1 MPLSPQWRR
10 ALEILA
16 DAGLSGITDAELMDQ
31 GFSAE
36 MMASLVLSG
45 RTVATGE
52 GENGAGRPIK
62 IVRMRITDAGRKE
75 LDVCRPKRAEYGGNR
90 TSRRPFQLTSRS
102 CRRGDCR

>member
-16 DAGLSGITDAELMDQ
+16 DAGFSGITDAELMDQ

-75 LDVCRPKRAEYGGNR
+75 LDV
-90 TSRRPFQLTSRS
+90 
-102 CRRGDCR
+102 

>member
-1 MPLSPQWRR
+1 M
-10 ALEILA
+10 LA
-16 DAGLSGITDAELMDQ
+16 DAGLSGATDAELMAQ

-62 IVRMRITDAGRKE
+62 IVRMRITDTGRKE
-75 LDVCRPKRAEYGGNR
+75 LDV
-90 TSRRPFQLTSRS
+90 
-102 CRRGDCR
+102 

>member
-10 ALEILA
+10 ALEMLA
-16 DAGLSGITDAELMDQ
+16 DAGLSGVTDAELVAQ

-45 RTVATGE
+45 RTVAMVEAE
-52 GENGAGRPIK
+52 GGGDRPIK

-75 LDVCRPKRAEYGGNR
+75 LDV
-90 TSRRPFQLTSRS
+90 
-102 CRRGDCR
+102 

>member
-16 DAGLSGITDAELMDQ
+16 DAGLSGVTDAELMAQ

-36 MMASLVLSG
+36 MMASPVLSG
-45 RTVATGE
+45 RTVATVGA
-52 GENGAGRPIK
+52 ENGSGRPIK

-75 LDVCRPKRAEYGGNR
+75 LDV
-90 TSRRPFQLTSRS
+90 
-102 CRRGDCR
+102 